1 MMSNQSLSKYEQIR
15 ENNMR
20 EIREAM
26 AATLDEIVLLK
37 KESSHPLDSKTGC
50 KDKPKKKDEVLCQL
64 RDAFKGQLR
73 AFRIF
78 FVWLP

>member
-37 KESSHPLDSKTGC
+37 KESSHPLYSKTGC
-50 KDKPKKKDEVLCQL
+50 KDKPKKRTKSCANLGMPLKYTTTYFE
-64 RDAFKGQLR
+64 
-73 AFRIF
+73 I
-78 FVWLP
+78 